1 MVGYCKVECFNRCVR
16 QLFKEHSS
24 QPGRLTASGISGF
37 LLGKI
42 KNKFPNKRRHGNRTT
57 CFGHDGRPGFYKQ
70 KTGSGIICYT
80 APVRRISGY
89 PDGMSGRDKPQSI
102 LNFTTHCTMQGQD
115 KLTLPVRMRHYA
127 GILLRRCS
135 VKGNRWL
142 QKDVSVKFIG
152 RRNYFFMFW
161 HILEICCLI
170 IYIL

>member
-1 MVGYCKVECFNRCVR
+1 
-16 QLFKEHSS
+16 
-24 QPGRLTASGISGF
+24 
-37 LLGKI
+37 
-42 KNKFPNKRRHGNRTT
+42 
-57 CFGHDGRPGFYKQ
+57 
-70 KTGSGIICYT
+70 
-80 APVRRISGY
+80 
-89 PDGMSGRDKPQSI
+89 
-102 LNFTTHCTMQGQD
+102 MQGQD